1 MGCFC
6 RVIEHMILLTIQPYY
21 NEELPCLERSVEVTV
36 IVFMQIGSWWN
47 VSRDRKI
54 VYQSMILMKTTS
66 AGNDECD
73 FYEAIKND
81 SCEYKKVGREDP
93 SLLWLLIYDQSDQTS
108 LYETRVVTAHDC
120 LPTSEAF
127 WYDCEAIVH
136 RHKPT
141 SERNNILL
149 LPYLYTSLLRE
160 SKKLELECIRGT
172 L

>member
-1 MGCFC
+1 MKCF
-6 RVIEHMILLTIQPYY
+6 P
-21 NEELPCLERSVEVTV
+21 
-36 IVFMQIGSWWN
+36 GSKDC
-47 VSRDRKI
+47 VPEYDLDEDDFSREC
-54 VYQSMILMKTTS
+54 
-66 AGNDECD
+66 ECD

-136 RHKPT
+136 HHKPT

-160 SKKLELECIRGT
+160 SKKLELECTSNT